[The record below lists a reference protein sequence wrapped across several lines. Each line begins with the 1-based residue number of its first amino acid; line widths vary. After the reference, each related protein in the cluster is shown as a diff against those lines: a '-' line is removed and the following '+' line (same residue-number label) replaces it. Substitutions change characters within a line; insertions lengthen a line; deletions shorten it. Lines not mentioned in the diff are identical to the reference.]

1 MRSNHPYGN
10 AVAVRIGGKEH
21 RDWQSY
27 DIDSDFLIPAD
38 GFDFDIGL
46 PHGQTELPDL
56 SGESCEVVING
67 EVVLTGIIDSQRH
80 NKSKGSRDL
89 RLSGRDLAALLVDC
103 SAPQLNVQSMTV
115 LDAAKKLAAPW
126 PQIKA
131 VVLKAEDNPKL
142 DKIDIE
148 PGETVWQALTHIANS
163 VGLHPWFEPGGTLVV
178 GGADYSSAPVATLC
192 WSRNDRRRNIE
203 RLSIEWNTENR
214 YSEVTFL
221 AQSHGRQGDSAKHD
235 LKWVYHDPDM
245 SLHKP
250 KTVVVSDADNLAALQ
265 KQAKKMLSDWR
276 LEGFTLTATVGDH
289 KTEAGVL
296 WQPGQRVHVID
307 EEHGIDAVFFLM
319 GRRFSLSR
327 HGGTQTELRLKEDG
341 VWTPDAYAKKSEQA
355 RKRKGKKKGVSKR
368 RASKGRGSAAQKL
381 NGLAVFE

>member
-1 MRSNHPYGN
+1 MRSNYPYGN

-131 VVLKAEDNPKL
+131 VVA
-142 DKIDIE
+142 I
-148 PGETVWQALTHIANS
+148 T
-163 VGLHPWFEPGGTLVV
+163 
-178 GGADYSSAPVATLC
+178 SA
-192 WSRNDRRRNIE
+192 S
-203 RLSIEWNTENR
+203 
-214 YSEVTFL
+214 
-221 AQSHGRQGDSAKHD
+221 
-235 LKWVYHDPDM
+235 
-245 SLHKP
+245 
-250 KTVVVSDADNLAALQ
+250 
-265 KQAKKMLSDWR
+265 
-276 LEGFTLTATVGDH
+276 
-289 KTEAGVL
+289 
-296 WQPGQRVHVID
+296 
-307 EEHGIDAVFFLM
+307 
-319 GRRFSLSR
+319 
-327 HGGTQTELRLKEDG
+327 
-341 VWTPDAYAKKSEQA
+341 
-355 RKRKGKKKGVSKR
+355 
-368 RASKGRGSAAQKL
+368 
-381 NGLAVFE
+381 

>member
-1 MRSNHPYGN
+1 MRSNYPYGN

-178 GGADYSSAPVATLC
+178 CEFSSPVWRPFRTVYTEYLMRALPPIATAVSSSPDAYVYLAESIRA
-192 WSRNDRRRNIE
+192 WPDQDDLARKAREFRRKKLVRN
-203 RLSIEWNTENR
+203 
-214 YSEVTFL
+214 
-221 AQSHGRQGDSAKHD
+221 SAIPG
-235 LKWVYHDPDM
+235 WY
-245 SLHKP
+245 
-250 KTVVVSDADNLAALQ
+250 
-265 KQAKKMLSDWR
+265 KQ
-276 LEGFTLTATVGDH
+276 
-289 KTEAGVL
+289 
-296 WQPGQRVHVID
+296 
-307 EEHGIDAVFFLM
+307 
-319 GRRFSLSR
+319 R
-327 HGGTQTELRLKEDG
+327 HGGKQH
-341 VWTPDAYAKKSEQA
+341 VQSAAA
-355 RKRKGKKKGVSKR
+355 RVARFR
-368 RASKGRGSAAQKL
+368 PRASSSS
-381 NGLAVFE
+381 FYS